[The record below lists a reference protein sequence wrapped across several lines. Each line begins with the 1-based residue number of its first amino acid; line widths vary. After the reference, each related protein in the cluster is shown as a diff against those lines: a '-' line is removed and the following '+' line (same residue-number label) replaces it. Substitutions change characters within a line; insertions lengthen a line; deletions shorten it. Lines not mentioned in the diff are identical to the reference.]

1 MGRGNGTCFGL
12 QKAGRAVGLQ
22 RSRNREKWK
31 RSPVEHVVGYSVQD
45 RRVDP
50 PLRLGPGASVLW
62 AAGYT
67 NMTKLGK
74 LWVLNGAEIRK
85 SENAALSRTWWYI
98 LCSIAVLINSC
109 VWVLELRFWG
119 LLGHEILA

>member
-1 MGRGNGTCFGL
+1 MGP
-12 QKAGRAVGLQ
+12 Q

-85 SENAALSRTWWYI
+85 SENAALPRTLVVYSVQYRCVDQF
-98 LCSIAVLINSC
+98 LRLGPGASVLGAAGS
-109 VWVLELRFWG
+109 
-119 LLGHEILA
+119 